1 MPLFSIIVPVYNV
14 ERYIKTCLD
23 SIIAQSF
30 SDFEVIIV
38 NDCTPDESA
47 HIATEFT
54 SQDKRF
60 RIVTHKTNKGLVA
73 ARDTGI
79 EFSTGKYIVF
89 VDSDDWIEPDLLE
102 TASKCIFEYESP
114 DIILFQLFLYYE
126 GKSSEISL
134 LTEKGLYKG
143 KSLQTL
149 QENMLRFSPDNHQ
162 RTIAP
167 NVYSKIYKKEIIE
180 RYSNKIPHDIT
191 IGEDI
196 PRSYPCIL
204 SAKSL
209 YVIEK
214 SFYHYRQNQGSMSM
228 KYSPKYL
235 QHTLWI
241 YPFIQEQA
249 NQMGTVDISRAI
261 AENIAHSAACAV
273 CNEMIS
279 KKPKKQIKEFIRKE
293 ICENPLIQRSF
304 SRAKGFHDYAYYRL
318 IAYALHHGKVSIA
331 YALGIPYRWSFKIQH
346 AKLKRN

>member
-102 TASKCIFEYESP
+102 TVSKCIFEQKSP
-114 DIILFQLFLYYE
+114 DIVLFQLFLFHK
-126 GKSSEISL
+126 GKSTRVPLLSER
-134 LTEKGLYKG
+134 GMYKG

-149 QENMLRFSPDNHQ
+149 QENMLRFSSDNHQ
-162 RTIAP
+162 RIIAP
-167 NVYSKIYKKEIIE
+167 NVYSKIYKKEIID
-180 RYSNKIPHDIT
+180 RYSYQIPRDIT

-204 SAKSL
+204 AANSL
-209 YVIEK
+209 YVIDR

-235 QHTLWI
+235 HHTLWI
-241 YPFIQEQA
+241 YPFIYEQA
-249 NQMGTVDISRAI
+249 KKLSSVDISRAI